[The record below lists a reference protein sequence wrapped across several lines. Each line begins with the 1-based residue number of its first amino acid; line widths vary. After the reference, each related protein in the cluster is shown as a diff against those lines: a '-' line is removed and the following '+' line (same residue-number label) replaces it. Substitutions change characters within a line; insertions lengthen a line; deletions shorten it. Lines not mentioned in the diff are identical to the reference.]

1 MSHQQALSNFTDSQA
16 MLSKALLPPRSHR
29 ETTSQANRG
38 SGQYHSFSFRKNVE
52 HQMRYSL
59 DHNQHHHHAVG
70 ERISEEATKRTQ
82 DYHRAINEVA
92 RQIEGIERDLEG
104 IESRD
109 YPLEEEGAQLA
120 LLDAKANELRGL

>member
-1 MSHQQALSNFTDSQA
+1 

-29 ETTSQANRG
+29 EITTSQADRG

-52 HQMRYSL
+52 HQLRYSL
-59 DHNQHHHHAVG
+59 DHNQQHHTGA

-92 RQIEGIERDLEG
+92 R
-104 IESRD
+104 
-109 YPLEEEGAQLA
+109 
-120 LLDAKANELRGL
+120 

>member
-1 MSHQQALSNFTDSQA
+1 

-29 ETTSQANRG
+29 ETSSQANRG

-59 DHNQHHHHAVG
+59 DHNQNHAAA

-92 RQIEGIERDLEG
+92 KQIEGIERDLEG